1 MIIGSEFEQGLVLIM
16 FALLGVILVG
26 SLLVSL
32 HLERCH
38 PRLIGAIL
46 GATLG
51 AVLIEYLPLI
61 T

>member
-1 MIIGSEFEQGLVLIM
+1 MIIGSQFEQGLVLIV
-16 FALLGVILVG
+16 FSLLGVILIG

-32 HLERCH
+32 RLERCH

-51 AVLIEYLPLI
+51 AILIEYLPLI